1 MANLP
6 AAKKSIRADKKK
18 RERNKTVKS
27 RLKTLVN
34 KLDDL
39 IGQQKQ
45 QEAASLLREVMSA
58 LDKAAKAGVIKKN
71 TASRKKSR
79 LSIKIAKMKPRR

>member
-6 AAKKSIRADKKK
+6 AAKKSIRADKTKQQ
-18 RERNKTVKS
+18 RNKAVKS
-27 RLKTLVN
+27 RLKTIVG

-45 QEAASLLREVMSA
+45 QEAASLLRDVMST
-58 LDKAAKAGVIKKN
+58 LDKAAKSGVIKKN

-79 LSIKIAKMKPRR
+79 LSIRVAKIKK

>member
-6 AAKKSIRADKKK
+6 AAKKSIRANK
-18 RERNKTVKS
+18 RKQQRNKAVKS

-34 KLDDL
+34 KLDGL
-39 IGQQKQ
+39 IDKQKQ
-45 QEAASLLREVMSA
+45 QEAFGLLREVMSA

-71 TASRKKSR
+71 TASRKKAR
-79 LSIKIAKMKPRR
+79 LSIRVAKMKPRG